1 MIQSILFDLDG
12 TLIDPKVG
20 ITESIRYAMAGM
32 KRPLPPEADL
42 DWCIGPPLQQNFA
55 RLLQT
60 SDPDE
65 INTAVTH
72 FRVRFSGRGLFEAT
86 VYEGVPPMLA
96 QLHETGFSLFLATSK
111 PRIYAS
117 QIVSHF
123 QLSAFL
129 DAIYGSELDGRLAS
143 KTDLIQHIIQ
153 QEKLNPQ
160 ETLMIGDREHDI
172 MGARANHVW
181 AGGVTYGFGQQKELI
196 AAGADKLFHTPTA
209 VQEIHPALF

>member
-1 MIQSILFDLDG
+1 MIQTILFDLDG

-20 ITESIRYAMAGM
+20 ITESIRYAMAEM
-32 KRPLPPEADL
+32 KRPLSPEADL
-42 DWCIGPPLQQNFA
+42 DWCIGPPLLQNFA

-72 FRVRFSGRGLFEAT
+72 FRVRFSSRGLFEAT

-96 QLHETGFSLFLATSK
+96 QLYETGFSLFLATSK

-123 QLSAFL
+123 QLSAFF
-129 DAIYGSELDGRLAS
+129 DAIYGSELDGSLAS
-143 KTDLIQHIIQ
+143 KTDLIEHIIH

-181 AGGVTYGFGQQKELI
+181 AGGVTYGFGQLKDLI
-196 AAGADKLFHTPTA
+196 AAGADKLFHSPTA
-209 VQEIHPALF
+209 VQKIQPALF